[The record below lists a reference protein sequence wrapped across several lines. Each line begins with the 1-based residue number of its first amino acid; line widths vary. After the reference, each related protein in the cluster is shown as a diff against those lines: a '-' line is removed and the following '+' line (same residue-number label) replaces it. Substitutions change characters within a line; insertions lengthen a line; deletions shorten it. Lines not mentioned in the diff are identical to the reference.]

1 MKFGKYLASR
11 QLELPEYSGHFI
23 DYKSLKK
30 LIKQLAI
37 PSTTA
42 TTTTSIDGEV
52 TISNIQHTLKENK
65 ASFFSELNVN
75 WKKSI
80 PFILKSK
87 PI

>member
-37 PSTTA
+37 PSNPNGEI
-42 TTTTSIDGEV
+42 TSLE
-52 TISNIQHTLKENK
+52 IQQALKENK
-65 ASFFSELNVN
+65 ASFFLELKGN
-75 WKKSI
+75 
-80 PFILKSK
+80 
-87 PI
+87 

>member
-23 DYKSLKK
+23 DYKSLKN
-30 LIKQLAI
+30 LLNNWQFLLQL
-37 PSTTA
+37 PQPP
-42 TTTTSIDGEV
+42 TSIDGEV

-80 PFILKSK
+80 PLS
-87 PI
+87 